1 MFRSQ
6 VPIIKQT
13 FQYMGM
19 TCSVL
24 QYGIPYWL
32 YLLCRIVYI

>member
-1 MFRSQ
+1 MFRLL
-6 VPIIKQT
+6 VTIIKQT

-24 QYGIPYWL
+24 QYVIQ
-32 YLLCRIVYI
+32 